1 MVARFHAQLRQA
13 IWIAAGLVALA
24 GWHPSGQAAE
34 APLTP
39 VIVELFTSQGCSSC
53 PPADAILRSLERM
66 ATVTYADVAAAAPIT
81 RRVRIDDAWD
91 RSRLRAVVFLQ
102 DPATLVIGGAATTVI
117 H

>member
-53 PPADAILRSLERM
+53 PPTDAILRSLERM
-66 ATVTYADVAAAAPIT
+66 ATVTYADVAATAPIT
-81 RRVRIDDAWD
+81 RRVRLDDAWD
-91 RSRLRAVVFLQ
+91 RSRLRAVVFPQ
-102 DPATLVIGGAATTVI
+102 EPATLVSGGAATVI